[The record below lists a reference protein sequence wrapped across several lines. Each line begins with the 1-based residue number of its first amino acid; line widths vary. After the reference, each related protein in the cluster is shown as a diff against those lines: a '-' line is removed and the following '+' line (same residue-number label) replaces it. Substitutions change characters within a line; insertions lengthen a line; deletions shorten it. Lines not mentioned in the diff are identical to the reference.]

1 MLIHMK
7 YLTQGQLDQ
16 IQSHGDHKEI
26 QIQNESDVSENHNFE
41 YILGMSLWS
50 LTKERIES
58 LES

>member
-1 MLIHMK
+1 MK

>member
-1 MLIHMK
+1 MK

-16 IQSHGDHKEI
+16 IQSLGDHKEI

>member
-1 MLIHMK
+1 MLIQMK

-16 IQSHGDHKEI
+16 IQSLGDHKEI